1 MVSAET
7 AVVLPLL
14 LLVAAV
20 AACAPAMVGTRIA
33 CTDAA
38 REAALLVAR
47 GATPDEA
54 SAVVDRIVEGGRL
67 SVRTSGELVEAEVVG
82 RVALGSTGLG
92 ALTVR
97 GTAVAQVEP

>member
-14 LLVAAV
+14 LLVAGV
-20 AACAPAMVGTRIA
+20 AACVPALVGTRIA

-47 GATPDEA
+47 GGTEAEA
-54 SAVVDRIVEGGRL
+54 SVVVTRLVEGGRL
-67 SVRTSGELVEAEVVG
+67 KVSTSGELVEAEVVG
-82 RVALGSTGLG
+82 RASLGPTGLG
-92 ALTVR
+92 SLTVR